1 MANDIDKTSPH
12 YKGEFGSIYE
22 VNQKFP
28 SGGVEGDYVA
38 IDGWAHYWNA
48 DRGTW
53 CVNAQ
58 RDSYWDELIT
68 NIIEH
73 FKTIKGATYMGVATI
88 DTVPDSSVA
97 KMFYFALQG
106 GKYANFG
113 NQDVAQ
119 GINVLLTEDGK
130 SWTVQSLIS
139 VAQELGAST
148 TMLVSQKAITDAI
161 NRKANTTDVDEA
173 LAKKA
178 DKETMN
184 TELAKK
190 FDKVSVVQET
200 GTATDK
206 VMSQKVVTDNLTEL
220 QNTVFPLEVS
230 LSFDKPLLEYTG
242 SEQSIK
248 ATYSIKRKGSP
259 VTPTAL
265 ALSVDGSLV
274 SIDVK
279 QADTVTVKV
288 NKEGETQIILT
299 AKHGDLVKSASSK
312 VTMVLPIYY
321 GFGTT
326 ETDIAIAANKLSP
339 RLSASGTYAKT
350 SAKDDVNF
358 IILAPKTLPKLNN
371 FTMGGAPFV
380 METSSVVINGKD
392 YYMYKSG
399 GVYMSGTT
407 LRVLAG

>member
-73 FKTIKGATYMGVATI
+73 FKTIKGATYMGVATA
-88 DTVPDSSVA
+88 DTVPDSSAA

-113 NQDVAQ
+113 NQNVAQ

-130 SWTVQSLIS
+130 SWTVQSLVS

-220 QNTVFPLEVS
+220 QNTVFPLEVALS
-230 LSFDKPLLEYTG
+230 LDKTLLEYIG

-259 VTPTAL
+259 ITPTAL

-279 QADTVTVKV
+279 QADTVTIKV

-299 AKHGDLVKSASSK
+299 AKHGDLVKSATNK

-321 GFGTT
+321 GFGTK

-358 IILAPKTLPKLNN
+358 IILAPKTLPKLAN

-380 METSSVVINGKD
+380 METSSVTINGKD

>member
-73 FKTIKGATYMGVATI
+73 FKTIKGATYMGVATA
-88 DTVPDSSVA
+88 DTVPDSSAA

-230 LSFDKPLLEYTG
+230 LSLDKPLLEYTG

-248 ATYSIKRKGSP
+248 ATYSLKRKGSP

-299 AKHGDLVKSASSK
+299 AKHGDLVKSATNK

-321 GFGTT
+321 GFGTK

-358 IILAPKTLPKLNN
+358 IILAPKTLPKLTN

-380 METSSVVINGKD
+380 METSSVSINGKD

-399 GVYMSGTT
+399 AIYMNGAT
-407 LRVLAG
+407 LNVQAN

>member
-73 FKTIKGATYMGVATI
+73 FKTIKGATYMGVATA
-88 DTVPDSSVA
+88 DTVPDTTAA

-148 TMLVSQKAITDAI
+148 SMLVSQKAITDAI

-230 LSFDKPLLEYTG
+230 LSLDKSLLEYTG

-279 QADTVTVKV
+279 QADTVTIKV

-299 AKHGDLVKSASSK
+299 AKHGDLVKSATNK

-321 GFGTT
+321 GFGTK

-358 IILAPKTLPKLNN
+358 IILAPKTLPKLTN

-380 METSSVVINGKD
+380 METSSVSINGKD

-407 LRVLAG
+407 VRVLAG

>member
-1 MANDIDKTSPH
+1 M
-12 YKGEFGSIYE
+12 
-22 VNQKFP
+22 
-28 SGGVEGDYVA
+28 
-38 IDGWAHYWNA
+38 
-48 DRGTW
+48 
-53 CVNAQ
+53 
-58 RDSYWDELIT
+58 
-68 NIIEH
+68 
-73 FKTIKGATYMGVATI
+73 ATI
-88 DTVPDSSVA
+88 DEIKQQAEAVKNATQVGENTAVRVGGALAGLADIA
-97 KMFYFALQG
+97 KQ
-106 GKYANFG
+106 
-113 NQDVAQ
+113 QDV
-119 GINVLLTEDGK
+119 
-130 SWTVQSLIS
+130 
-139 VAQELGAST
+139 ELG
-148 TMLVSQKAITDAI
+148 
-161 NRKANTTDVDEA
+161 
-173 LAKKA
+173 
-178 DKETMN
+178 
-184 TELAKK
+184 KK

-230 LSFDKPLLEYTG
+230 LSLDKPLLEYTG

-259 VTPTAL
+259 ITPTAL

-279 QADTVTVKV
+279 QADTVTIKV

-299 AKHGDLVKSASSK
+299 AKHGDLVKSALSK

-358 IILAPKTLPKLNN
+358 IILAPKTLPKLTN

-380 METSSVVINGKD
+380 METTSVTINGKD

-399 GVYMSGTT
+399 AIYMNGAT
-407 LRVLAG
+407 LNVQAN

>member
-73 FKTIKGATYMGVATI
+73 FKTIKGATYMGVATA
-88 DTVPDSSVA
+88 DTVPDSSAA

-113 NQDVAQ
+113 NQNVAQ

-130 SWTVQSLIS
+130 SWTVQSLVS

-148 TMLVSQKAITDAI
+148 TMLVSQKTITDAI

-220 QNTVFPLEVS
+220 QNTVFPLEVALS
-230 LSFDKPLLEYTG
+230 LDKTLLEYIG

-259 VTPTAL
+259 ITPTAL

-279 QADTVTVKV
+279 QADTVTIKV

-299 AKHGDLVKSASSK
+299 AKHGDLVKSATNK

-321 GFGTT
+321 GFGTK

-358 IILAPKTLPKLNN
+358 IILAPKTLPKLAN

-380 METSSVVINGKD
+380 METSSVTINGKD

-399 GVYMSGTT
+399 AIYMNGTT
-407 LRVLAG
+407 LNVQAN

>member
-68 NIIEH
+68 SIIEH
-73 FKTIKGATYMGVATI
+73 FKTIKGATYMGVATT
-88 DTVPDSSVA
+88 DTVPDRTDA

-106 GKYANFG
+106 GRYTNFG

-119 GINVLLTEDGK
+119 GINVLLTMDGK

-148 TMLVSQKAITDAI
+148 TMLMSQKAITDAI

-173 LAKKA
+173 LSKKA

-200 GTATDK
+200 GKATDK

-220 QNTVFPLEVS
+220 QNTVFPLDVS
-230 LSFDKPLLEYTG
+230 LSLDKSLLEYTG

-279 QADTVTVKV
+279 QADTVTIKV

-358 IILAPKTLPKLNN
+358 IILAPKTLPKLTN

-380 METSSVVINGKD
+380 METSSVTINGKD

-399 GVYMSGTT
+399 AIYMNGAT
-407 LRVLAG
+407 LNVQAN